1 MKKQTYMLRKNFICF
16 VLVALFYGCHSVQER
31 EVVREK
37 ATAQVLHNEIMTRM
51 PGTMVVVGDYVVW
64 EDPFARDY
72 FVNVHEAATG
82 KLVGKMGKVGEGPN
96 EFITGGISVHC
107 VGGRLFATDA
117 NGQNRGFLSV
127 DSLVAGKEPFLPLDV
142 AQWEARPKMTELQHD
157 VFVKRTEDGDE
168 AYFKANIR
176 GHESSFG
183 VYPVKDVREH
193 LGTTLAYDSVSGM
206 LACASF
212 TIPYL
217 SLYQKQGDTFKL
229 LWEEEAEIGYEVS
242 RGKIVPDQRI
252 GGIFGLSLTR
262 DYVVSLHRDW
272 ENQPLD
278 SPVQG
283 RDERLI
289 PHLVYL
295 YDYDFHLVKVVDL
308 GMPVV
313 RIASDRR
320 SNTLYAIG
328 LNPDY
333 MLVKYEL

>member
-1 MKKQTYMLRKNFICF
+1 MKKRNFF
-16 VLVALFYGCHSVQER
+16 YLFGIILLFGCHSGQEQ

-37 ATAQVLHNEIMTRM
+37 ATAQVLHNDIMTRM

-72 FVNVHEAATG
+72 FANVHEAATG

-96 EFITGGISVHC
+96 EFITGSISAHC
-107 VGGRLFATDA
+107 VGGRLFATDV
-117 NGQNRGFLSV
+117 NGQTRGFLSV
-127 DSLVAGKEPFLPLDV
+127 DSLVAGKEPFQPL
-142 AQWEARPKMTELQHD
+142 EATQREVRPAMTELQHD
-157 VFVKRTEDGDE
+157 VFVARTEDGDE

-176 GHESSFG
+176 GDESTFG
-183 VYPVKDVREH
+183 VYPVKEVREH

-217 SLYQKQGDTFKL
+217 SLYQKGNDSFKL
-229 LWEEEAEIGYEVS
+229 LWEKKTETGYEVS
-242 RGKIVPDQRI
+242 RGKIVPDQSI
-252 GGIFGLSLTR
+252 GGIFGLSLTK

-272 ENQPLD
+272 ENEPLEG
-278 SPVQG
+278 PMQG
-283 RDERLI
+283 RDERLL

-295 YDYDFHLVKVVDL
+295 YDYSSRLVKVVDL

-313 RIASDRR
+313 RIASDCR
-320 SNTLYAIG
+320 SNTLYALG

>member
-1 MKKQTYMLRKNFICF
+1 MMKRNYFFCLLGM
-16 VLVALFYGCHSVQER
+16 ALLSGCHSGQER

-37 ATAQVLHNEIMTRM
+37 ATAQVLHNDIMTRM

-72 FVNVHEAATG
+72 FVNVHEASTG

-96 EFITGGISVHC
+96 EFITGGISAHC
-107 VGGRLFATDA
+107 VGDRLFAADS

-127 DSLVAGKEPFLPLDV
+127 DSLVAGKEPFRPLDF
-142 AQWEARPKMTELQHD
+142 AQREVRPKMTELQHG

-176 GHESSFG
+176 GHESTFG

-193 LGTTLAYDSVSGM
+193 LGMTLAYDSVSGM

-229 LWEEEAEIGYEVS
+229 LWEEEAEIGYDVS
-242 RGKIVPDQRI
+242 RGKIVPDQRV
-252 GGIFGLSLTR
+252 GGIFGLSLTK

-272 ENQPLD
+272 ENEPLD
-278 SPVQG
+278 GPVQG

-295 YDYDFHLVKVVDL
+295 YDYDSHLVKVVDL

-320 SNTLYAIG
+320 SNTLYGIG

>member
-1 MKKQTYMLRKNFICF
+1 
-16 VLVALFYGCHSVQER
+16 
-31 EVVREK
+31 
-37 ATAQVLHNEIMTRM
+37 
-51 PGTMVVVGDYVVW
+51 
-64 EDPFARDY
+64 
-72 FVNVHEAATG
+72 
-82 KLVGKMGKVGEGPN
+82 MGKVGEGPN
-96 EFITGGISVHC
+96 EFITGGISAHC
-107 VGGRLFATDA
+107 IGGRLFATDA

-127 DSLVAGKEPFLPLDV
+127 DSLVAGKEPFRPLDF
-142 AQWEARPKMTELQHD
+142 AQREVRPKMTELQHG

-176 GHESSFG
+176 GRESTFG

-272 ENQPLD
+272 ENEPLD
-278 SPVQG
+278 GPVQG

-295 YDYDFHLVKVVDL
+295 YDYDSHLVKVVDL

>member
-72 FVNVHEAATG
+72 FVNVYEASTG

-142 AQWEARPKMTELQHD
+142 AQREARPKMTELQHG